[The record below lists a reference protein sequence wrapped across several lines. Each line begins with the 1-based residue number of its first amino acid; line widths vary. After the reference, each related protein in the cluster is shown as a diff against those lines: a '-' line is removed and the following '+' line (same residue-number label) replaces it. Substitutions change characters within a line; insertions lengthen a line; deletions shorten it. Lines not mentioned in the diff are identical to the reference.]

1 MKNIQRQIRESID
14 KPKTDVIAEKPR
26 VERRPP
32 PHALALTFLP
42 RLTTVDQQV
51 ARLS

>member
-32 PHALALTFLP
+32 RP
-42 RLTTVDQQV
+42 RPDVSSKTDDRRP
-51 ARLS
+51 AGR